1 VTSSGLDG
9 TVKAEPMGMTE
20 RKPPDMSFVS
30 WVDQQISEAAQRG
43 AFDNLPGA
51 GRPLPRRTGGTDA
64 WLQDYLR
71 REGLS
76 AEEMLPTPLRLRKE
90 IERLTET
97 VHELASEQ
105 QVREVVAE
113 LNRQI
118 VEWRRIPVG
127 PPVFL
132 PRVDEETMVRRWR
145 GGRPAGRSE
154 RPARRSG
161 ALAGRSERPAGQPG
175 TRTAAAGGDG
185 RAPGGRRVRWWRRF
199 ARRGTVSPADR
210 LGVATISAT
219 RGCKSGPA

>member
-1 VTSSGLDG
+1 MTSSGLDG
-9 TVKAEPMGMTE
+9 NVKAEPMGMTE

-64 WLQDYLR
+64 WLQDYQR
-71 REGLS
+71 REGVS

-105 QVREVVAE
+105 QVREVVGE

-132 PRVDEETMVRRWR
+132 PRVDEETMVGRWR
-145 GGRPAGRSE
+145 EGRSGARPGESGAPAGRSGA
-154 RPARRSG
+154 RPA
-161 ALAGRSERPAGQPG
+161 P
-175 TRTAAAGGDG
+175 DG
-185 RAPGGRRVRWWRRF
+185 RDDGAPGASRSRWWHRF
-199 ARRGTVSPADR
+199 GRRGT
-210 LGVATISAT
+210 G
-219 RGCKSGPA
+219 